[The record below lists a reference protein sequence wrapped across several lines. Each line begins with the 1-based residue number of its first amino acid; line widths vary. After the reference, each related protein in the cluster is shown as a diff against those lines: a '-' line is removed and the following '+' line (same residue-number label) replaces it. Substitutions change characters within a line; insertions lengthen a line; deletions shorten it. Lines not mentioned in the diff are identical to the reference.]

1 MSGFVFNNAI
11 WQTITL
17 PQFTTSTG
25 QPETIAPAAS
35 STTSQTTS
43 LMLIP
48 TNSRLQLSCNLN
60 VNGKVTVP
68 DLYMPLAS
76 REPVYWRYNSPYD
89 AGTFA
94 IVQLSKDAAN
104 NTIVNLTPFTCNYYE
119 NASATWIGADL
130 NPGVFQNTPA
140 APLLPYVPFDVLA
153 QNYGD
158 EGGVICQIA
167 FDAGNATNGNNNPQ
181 WYQDITGVLPSA
193 NGFHVMLVPGLL
205 PQQYVMK
212 QKQVPRSGAQYISVV
227 STGAS
232 TAKLGYTAA
241 LSSAA
246 IVYTTLTL
254 PNVNTF
260 PTFTGAPATHSTH
273 SVVFVFED
281 PAAMTLWTIDS
292 AYLCKNDQRA
302 DGYFK
307 DAALLPM
314 INNPDTDVFMIP
326 GFCLSRTAADT
337 ANGMPNNAVDLYYDD
352 SAFGCFQ
359 PVSEGCPG
367 TETGCLLKDTAFG
380 SLEYTAGTPVCAAGL
395 TPTADQ
401 ISDVKAFIAN
411 TCYAYDS
418 SCDCAGTP
426 ATVNTTVCEIACT
439 APELGLSSYCASQ
452 KAAFCAKFPTSKT
465 CGGGGRHPT
474 TSSGGSHPTTSSGG
488 SHPTASSGGS
498 HPTASSGG
506 SHPTASS
513 GGSHPTASS
522 GGSHPTASSGGSHP
536 TTSSGGQ
543 SGTTSSGGSVPPVKP
558 PTKPTEAVSKWV
570 WIGGGAALLIIIII
584 IVAVLVSR
592 RNKRRAALAAGAA
605 PAPTLAITPA
615 PAADIKK

>member
-11 WQTITL
+11 MQTITL

-25 QPETIAPAAS
+25 QPETITIAPS
-35 STTSQTTS
+35 STTSQTTT

-48 TNSRLQLSCNLN
+48 TNSRLQLSCNIN
-60 VNGKVTVP
+60 VEGRVTVP
-68 DLYMPLAS
+68 DLYVPLAS
-76 REPVYWRYNSPYD
+76 RAPIHWRYNSPYD

-94 IVQLSKDAAN
+94 IVQVSKDAAN

-119 NASATWIGADL
+119 NASASWIGADL

-140 APLLPYVPFDVLA
+140 APLLPYVPFTVLA
-153 QNYGD
+153 QNFGD
-158 EGGVICQIA
+158 QGGVLCQVA
-167 FDAGNATNGNNNPQ
+167 FDAGNATNPNDNPQ
-181 WYQDITGVLPSA
+181 WYETKTGVIPSD
-193 NGFHVMLVPGLL
+193 NGYYAMLVPGLL

-232 TAKLGYTAA
+232 TAKIGYTSD
-241 LSSAA
+241 LSAAA

-254 PNVNTF
+254 PGLHTDDTTVDIGGGNT
-260 PTFTGAPATHSTH
+260 THSTH
-273 SVVFVFED
+273 AVVFVFED
-281 PAAMTLWTIDS
+281 PAAMTLWTMDS
-292 AYLCKNDQRA
+292 SDLCQSDQGETGFFH
-302 DGYFK
+302 DV
-307 DAALLPM
+307 ALLPA
-314 INNPDTDVFMIP
+314 INNPVADFFLMP
-326 GFCLSRTAADT
+326 GFCLSRIDPAY
-337 ANGMPNNAVDLYYDD
+337 GVPLNAVDLNYDD

-359 PVSEGCPG
+359 PVSEGCSG

-401 ISDVKAFIAN
+401 IADVKAFVAN
-411 TCYAYDS
+411 TCYAYNS

-426 ATVNTTVCEIACT
+426 ATVNTSVCEIACT

-452 KAAFCAKFPTSKT
+452 KAAFCEKFPTSKT
-465 CGGGGRHPT
+465 CGGSGGSHPTTSSSGSHPTTSSGGQSGT
-474 TSSGGSHPTTSSGG
+474 TSSGGSHPTTSSSG
-488 SHPTASSGGS
+488 SHPTTSSGGQ
-498 HPTASSGG
+498 SG
-506 SHPTASS
+506 T
-513 GGSHPTASS
+513 T
-522 GGSHPTASSGGSHP
+522 SSGGSHP

-543 SGTTSSGGSVPPVKP
+543 SGTTSSGGSVQPVKP
-558 PTKPTEAVSKWV
+558 PSKATEAVSKWV
-570 WIGGGAALLIIIII
+570 WVGVGVVLVIIIII

-605 PAPTLAITPA
+605 PTPATITPA
-615 PAADIKK
+615 SASTPGPILA